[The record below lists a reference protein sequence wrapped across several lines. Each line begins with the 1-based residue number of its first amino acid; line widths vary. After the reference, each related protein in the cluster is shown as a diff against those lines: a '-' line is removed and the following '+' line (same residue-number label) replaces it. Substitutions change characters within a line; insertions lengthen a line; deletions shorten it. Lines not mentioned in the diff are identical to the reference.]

1 MWSFVQRR
9 QIANEIR
16 LDHQK
21 DVESAENAGLSSFQ
35 KQSLSPPPSRE
46 QRSKEESPQETSN
59 DAGFRVQSSGEDD
72 PLNPLNWPLATRI
85 RGTFIVCFLVFTQCW
100 AGSAISLGNSIA
112 SKEFHVSKVAE
123 NLSTSMFLFGV
134 GTGALFAGPISETVG
149 RNPTY
154 LVATAFYLCFVLG
167 SAMTPTFGG
176 QVVCRFLVG
185 LSASAT
191 LTINGA
197 SVNDQFRPVKRALV
211 FPIVAWANVAAPV
224 IAPIAGGWIVSN
236 TDLGWRWTEWI
247 TLILSGAAFIVAL
260 FFLPETYFPLL
271 LSWKAKE
278 LRRIT
283 EDKRYMSQHEQ
294 KDSFWKQ
301 MKTTLPLPATFFRS
315 EPVIIVLGLYLILLY
330 ILLFSFLSG
339 FDYIFK
345 DTYAL
350 IPGYQGS
357 CFAAIAAGATAF
369 VFFGPVFYEWS
380 RQHTERVRG
389 ASIKPEFRLWPAVI
403 AAPFLPISLFWLG
416 WTNYS
421 TVSIWSGLAACFL
434 FGIVLISIYVSS
446 YEYITDSYGD
456 HSAIALGSITMSRY
470 LIAGGMVMAAR
481 PMYEG
486 IGVHWTMTLLGCV
499 ATLLTPAPILF
510 WKYGSKLR
518 HMSYNVLITG
528 ANRGI
533 GRALLELYLNRPDT
547 TVIAAIRDLGHS
559 SPDEISALPM
569 AGNSRLVTAK
579 IDSESHTD
587 ASTAVQVLKSK
598 F

>member
-1 MWSFVQRR
+1 MWSFVQHR
-9 QIANEIR
+9 QIAKEVR
-16 LDHQK
+16 LDHKK
-21 DVESAENAGLSSFQ
+21 DVESAKNIGSSSSQ
-35 KQSLSPPPSRE
+35 KRSLSTPNGERRSGRE
-46 QRSKEESPQETSN
+46 SAQQTSN
-59 DAGFRVQSSGEDD
+59 KTRFQVQTSGEDD
-72 PLNPLNWPLATRI
+72 PLNPLNWSLATRI
-85 RGTFIVCFLVFTQCW
+85 RSTFIVCLLVFTQCW
-100 AGSAISLGNSIA
+100 AGSAISLGNSMA
-112 SKEFHVSKVAE
+112 SKQLHVSQVAE
-123 NLSTSMFLFGV
+123 NLSIAMFLFGV

-154 LVATAFYLCFVLG
+154 LVATAFHLCFVLG

-236 TDLGWRWTEWI
+236 TKLGWRWTEWI

-260 FFLPETYFPLL
+260 LFLPETYFPLI

-283 EDKRYMSQHEQ
+283 GDQRYTSEHEQ

-301 MKTTLPLPATFFRS
+301 MKATLPLPATFFRS

-330 ILLFSFLSG
+330 SLLFSFLSG

-345 DTYAL
+345 KTYSL
-350 IPGYQGS
+350 KPGYQGS

-369 VFFGPVFYEWS
+369 GLIGPALYEWS

-389 ASIKPEFRLWPAVI
+389 ASIQPEFRLWPAIVT
-403 AAPFLPISLFWLG
+403 APFLPISLFWLG
-416 WTNYS
+416 WTNYP
-421 TVSIWSGLAACFL
+421 SISLWSGLVACFL
-434 FGIVLISIYVSS
+434 FGIVLMSMYVSS
-446 YEYITDSYGD
+446 YEYITDSYGK

-510 WKYGSKLR
+510 WKYGPRLR
-518 HMSYNVLITG
+518 
-528 ANRGI
+528 RK
-533 GRALLELYLNRPDT
+533 
-547 TVIAAIRDLGHS
+547 
-559 SPDEISALPM
+559 SPYA
-569 AGNSRLVTAK
+569 T
-579 IDSESHTD
+579 SH
-587 ASTAVQVLKSK
+587 V
-598 F
+598 